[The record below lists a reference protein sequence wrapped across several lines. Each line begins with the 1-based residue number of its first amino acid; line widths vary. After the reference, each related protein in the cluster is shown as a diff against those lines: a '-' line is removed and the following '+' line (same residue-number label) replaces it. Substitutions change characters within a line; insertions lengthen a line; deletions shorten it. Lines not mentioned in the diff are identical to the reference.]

1 MGPPVLLITAFVS
14 LLAERPDFAVAG
26 GFHSR
31 GRHSKVLQ
39 IALDAAS
46 PLVSQHQVVRL
57 RATLVAVSFNDDGL
71 SRPVLDPIGIGA
83 KNRLGISPDRIL
95 VVIKK
100 DVGQV

>member
-57 RATLVAVSFNDDGL
+57 RATLVAVSFNDVSLGE
-71 SRPVLDPIGIGA
+71 SRYSVQWAYKLPSWA
-83 KNRLGISPDRIL
+83 YTTAM
-95 VVIKK
+95 VVA
-100 DVGQV
+100 